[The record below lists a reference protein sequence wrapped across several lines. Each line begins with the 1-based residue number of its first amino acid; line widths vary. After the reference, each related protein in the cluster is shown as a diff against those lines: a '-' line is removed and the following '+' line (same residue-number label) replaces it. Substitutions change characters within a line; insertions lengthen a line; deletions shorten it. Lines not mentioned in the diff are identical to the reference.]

1 MRIITII
8 LAVIV
13 GTSALSKADAYSI
26 DYNAIGGGE
35 YRITITYDS
44 IEDLIDAVDDK
55 YIKNGLQ
62 NAGFS
67 EDETIIE
74 GIQEE
79 IDNYKD
85 LIPSAGTLILH
96 AKIGSVN
103 LIGLI
108 AGAGKPPFMLGDT
121 IGGGGD
127 GYVFV
132 IHLRD
137 PAEETNI
144 NDLHVYALDPS
155 NNTHPIKAFNWTTSI
170 PPFFIWVNLPIGDP
184 MSGSTPVT
192 LNQVGE
198 WKIVADFT
206 DDGEVV
212 LTLDVTFQVV
222 PESILGAVGVVAGS
236 MAVLMAYRRKK
247 ALTN

>member
-26 DYNAIGGGE
+26 DYNAIGEGE

-44 IEDLIDAVDDK
+44 IEDLIDAVDDE

-67 EDETIIE
+67 EDETNTIIE

-96 AKIGSVN
+96 AKTGSVN

-144 NDLHVYALDPS
+144 
-155 NNTHPIKAFNWTTSI
+155 K
-170 PPFFIWVNLPIGDP
+170 
-184 MSGSTPVT
+184 
-192 LNQVGE
+192 
-198 WKIVADFT
+198 
-206 DDGEVV
+206 
-212 LTLDVTFQVV
+212 
-222 PESILGAVGVVAGS
+222 
-236 MAVLMAYRRKK
+236 
-247 ALTN
+247 